1 MPPATQ
7 ATAAIKELGV
17 RMPPLSSPSPPSD
30 GEVVVGTH
38 KERQIPV
45 AV

>member
-17 RMPPLSSPSPPSD
+17 RMPPLSSPPLSD